1 MPELSNLRVLSMS
14 YNQLGNEKSTMVAL
28 ASKCPNLEH
37 LNLMKNPC
45 NPVFT
50 SETNYHLFRA
60 RFSIWLTNLKTLD
73 GTNFSEDQALIKEI
87 KSSEL
92 SKKQSLIKGVLESI
106 AEVEETK

>member
-1 MPELSNLRVLSMS
+1 MI
-14 YNQLGNEKSTMVAL
+14 AL

-45 NPVFT
+45 NPVFS
-50 SETNYHLFRA
+50 SETNYHFFRA

-92 SKKQSLIKGVLESI
+92 SKKQSLLKGVLESI